1 MNTGDIMRIGLKLSG
16 MHKVPFDSAIFCPA
30 DNVHRILL
38 GIDISESDLRQAEA
52 EGYDLAIAHHP
63 FNQTAFIR
71 MMSRHEELM
80 LDAGVSLGLAIEA
93 CRQNRVPYENW
104 ASSLPPDE
112 TSPQLTALARELGL
126 GLMNIHNPCDE
137 IGRLMFQKVIDDFA
151 TTETVSDL
159 MERFRAI
166 PEVAASGEE
175 VELVCGLPHARRG
188 KTIMIH
194 AAGTNGGY
202 HVANTLF
209 ESGVDTVVYIHLNSP
224 KQRLRLQEENKGNL
238 ILTGHY
244 GSDSLGI
251 NPLIDELETE
261 GVEVDCCNKM
271 IRIRRERIEQI
282 RGSNALPRMA
292 HD

>member
-1 MNTGDIMRIGLKLSG
+1 MRIGLKLSG
-16 MHKVPFDSAIFCPA
+16 MHEVPSDSAIFCPA
-30 DNVHRILL
+30 ENVRRILL
-38 GIDISESDLRQAEA
+38 GIDIGESDLHRAEA

-63 FNQTAFIR
+63 FDQTAFIR
-71 MMSRHEELM
+71 MMSRHEKLM
-80 LDAGVSLGLAIEA
+80 LAAGVSPGLAIEA
-93 CRQNRVPYENW
+93 CRQNRVLYENW

-112 TSPQLTALARELGL
+112 TSLRLAALARNLGL

-137 IGRLMFQKVIDDFA
+137 IGKLMFQKLIDDFA

-175 VELVCGLPHARRG
+175 VELVCGSPHAPRG

-202 HVANTLF
+202 PVANALF

-251 NPLIDELETE
+251 NPLIYELEAE
-261 GVEVDCCNKM
+261 GLEVDCCNKM
-271 IRIRRERIEQI
+271 IRIRREKIEQI
-282 RGSNALPRMA
+282 SGTNALPRVA